1 MLGLGWRGEVV
12 EGGLEG
18 EANPHEGEAT
28 SSSRN
33 NWLVAVDALSVTSA
47 QRPRL
52 VYQIVA
58 GRPRGR
64 HRCRCR
70 RSSCPME
77 KGDHGA
83 FDPKI
88 FPTVVT
94 LNSTRVHTL
103 LVVSPTRG
111 NSRIL
116 QAGRRR
122 SGPASCGSL
131 ARTVLVAGCV
141 TDRKDEVV

>member
-1 MLGLGWRGEVV
+1 MLALGWRRKVV

-33 NWLVAVDALSVTSA
+33 NWLVAGDAVSVTSA
-47 QRPRL
+47 RSVQGWCTE
-52 VYQIVA
+52 IVA

-70 RSSCPME
+70 RSSCPMK

-103 LVVSPTRG
+103 LVVSSTRG
-111 NSRIL
+111 THAYWKRVGVAPDQLVVAVL
-116 QAGRRR
+116 QGRC
-122 SGPASCGSL
+122 SSQVVSL
-131 ARTVLVAGCV
+131 TARM
-141 TDRKDEVV
+141 R